1 MITIWQIGNTGVRN
15 PMRIQDALRVY
26 SESSLV
32 GKIRGVAGSIAFMQ
46 LLHSR
51 GILNNQ
57 QGCDGTGSYGRKW
70 RLVFNKNGFTYNE
83 VRKSEPFTQDDIGFV
98 DTLTP
103 FGKTFLEASTVPAVQ
118 ECFLRSMSMMMEPLD
133 SWKSFSPLRWTLAV
147 MLAVEE
153 KTGDS
158 SISFIEF
165 ATQIQTSNPGMDIED
180 VVKSLLK
187 IRSERKASLSKR
199 EFDKRLISQLAKDY
213 NKKSNNFSEYGDM
226 NLRYLKATG
235 IVKSRGKGIVI
246 VAEKHELAKRLAE
259 NLITRESL
267 LSRYKELYSGP
278 SLPTDE
284 ESVAKVVLDEL
295 EKQVKTKGISYDI
308 NRAALKSAAD
318 INNARHKLEEV
329 LSQNEEEIYA
339 KNQKNQWRE
348 IADYMEL
355 VIKRGGKK
363 VYDDDTEIIVP
374 KEDAS
379 AYLEWCL
386 WRAFLAMNTLKNK
399 PYQVRRFKID
409 QDFLPVGTAPG
420 NGPDLIAEYG
430 NCAVVIEVTL
440 SDSSR
445 QEAMEGEPVR
455 RHVSDVGVK
464 IGKPTYG
471 LFVANHI
478 DTNTAETFRGG
489 TWYTKEDVKT
499 RLNIVPFTLR
509 QFREYFI
516 SIFSSGSHSNGEII
530 DVLKECVLER
540 DTCDA
545 PGWKQKISKS
555 LTDAI
560 SRKVATAGRSEEKK

>member
-26 SESSLV
+26 SESNLV
-32 GKIRGVAGSIAFMQ
+32 GKIRGVTGSLAFMH
-46 LLHSR
+46 LLHSK
-51 GILNNQ
+51 GVLNNQ
-57 QGCDGTGSYGRKW
+57 QGCDSSGSYGRKW

-83 VRKSEPFTQDDIGFV
+83 VRKSESFTQDDIGFV
-98 DTLTP
+98 DALTP
-103 FGKTFLEASTVPAVQ
+103 FGKTFLEASTVPAIQ

-133 SWKSFSPLRWTLAV
+133 SVKSFSPLRWTLAV
-147 MLAVEE
+147 MLLVEE
-153 KTGDS
+153 RTGDN
-158 SISFIEF
+158 SISFTEF
-165 ATQIQTSNPGMDIED
+165 ATQVQTTNPEMDIES
-180 VVKSLLK
+180 VVDSLLK
-187 IRSERKASLSKR
+187 IRSERNASKSKR
-199 EFDKRLISQLAKDY
+199 EFDKQLFKKLGEDY
-213 NKKSNNFSEYGDM
+213 SKKINNFLEYGDM

-235 IVKSRGKGIVI
+235 IVKSKGKGIAI

-259 NLITRESL
+259 NLITDESL
-267 LSRYKELYSGP
+267 LARYKELYTGP

-284 ESVAKVVLDEL
+284 ESVARIVLEGL
-295 EKQVKTKGISYDI
+295 EKRLKSKGIPYDI
-308 NRAALKSAAD
+308 NLATLKSAAD
-318 INNARHKLEEV
+318 INNARHALEEL

-339 KNQKNQWRE
+339 KDQKNKWRE

-363 VYDDDTEIIVP
+363 VYDDDTEISVP

-399 PYQVRRFKID
+399 PYRVRRFKID
-409 QDFLPVGTAPG
+409 QDFLPVDTAPG

-430 NCAVVIEVTL
+430 DCAVVIEVTL

-455 RHVSDVGVK
+455 RHVSDVGLQL
-464 IGKPTYG
+464 GKPTYG

-489 TWYTKEDVKT
+489 TWYTREDVKT
-499 RLNIVPFTLR
+499 RLDIVPLTLK
-509 QFREYFI
+509 QFREYFV
-516 SIFSSGSHSNGEII
+516 SIFESGRHSNGEII
-530 DVLKECVLER
+530 DMLKGCVSER

-545 PGWKQKISKS
+545 PEWKKKIAKS
-555 LTDAI
+555 LSDAI
-560 SRKVATAGRSEEKK
+560 SRKSATAA

>member
-1 MITIWQIGNTGVRN
+1 MIKIWQIGNTGVRN

-26 SESSLV
+26 SESNLV
-32 GKIRGVAGSIAFMQ
+32 GKIRGVTGSLAFMH
-46 LLHSR
+46 LLHSK
-51 GILNNQ
+51 GVLNNQ
-57 QGCDGTGSYGRKW
+57 QGCDNTGSYGRKW
-70 RLVFNKNGFTYNE
+70 RLVFNKNGFTFNE
-83 VRKSEPFTQDDIGFV
+83 VQKNEPFTQNDIGFV

-103 FGKTFLEASTVPAVQ
+103 FGKTFLEASTVPAIQ

-133 SWKSFSPLRWTLAV
+133 SGKNFSPLRWTLAV
-147 MLAVEE
+147 MLSLE
-153 KTGDS
+153 KRTGDN

-165 ATQIQTSNPGMDIED
+165 ATKVQTTDPEMDIEH
-180 VVKSLLK
+180 VVDSLLE
-187 IRSERKASLSKR
+187 IRRERNASKSKR
-199 EFDKRLISQLAKDY
+199 EFDKRLIKELGANY
-213 NKKSNNFSEYGDM
+213 GKKANNFSEYGDM

-235 IVKSRGKGIVI
+235 IVKSKGKGIVI

-259 NLITRESL
+259 HLITDEPL
-267 LSRYKELYSGP
+267 LSRYKELYAGP

-284 ESVAKVVLDEL
+284 ESTARIVLTGL
-295 EKQVKTKGISYDI
+295 EEQLKDKGIAFNI
-308 NRAALKSAAD
+308 NHAMLKSAAD
-318 INNARHKLEEV
+318 INNARHALEEL

-339 KNQKNQWRE
+339 KDQKNRWRE

-399 PYQVRRFKID
+399 PYRVRRFKID

-430 NCAVVIEVTL
+430 DCAVVIEVTL

-455 RHVSDVGVK
+455 RHVSDIGLQL
-464 IGKPTYG
+464 GKPTYG

-478 DTNTAETFRGG
+478 DTNTAETFRAG

-499 RLNIVPFTLR
+499 RLDIVPMTLK
-509 QFREYFI
+509 QFREYFV
-516 SIFSSGSHSNGEII
+516 SIFSSGTHSNGEIV
-530 DVLKECVLER
+530 DVLKGCVAER
-540 DTCDA
+540 DKYDA
-545 PGWKQKISKS
+545 PSWKKSIATNLSDVISK
-555 LTDAI
+555 
-560 SRKVATAGRSEEKK
+560 KGTAAA

>member
-26 SESSLV
+26 SESNLV
-32 GKIRGVAGSIAFMQ
+32 GKIRGVTGSLAFMH

-51 GILNNQ
+51 GVLNNQ
-57 QGCDGTGSYGRKW
+57 QGCDSSGSYGRKW
-70 RLVFNKNGFTYNE
+70 RLVFNKNGFTYNK
-83 VRKSEPFTQDDIGFV
+83 VRKDETFSKDDIGCV

-103 FGKTFLEASTVPAVQ
+103 FGKTFLAASTVSAVQ
-118 ECFLRSMSMMMEPLD
+118 ECFLRSLSMQMEPLE
-133 SWKSFSPLRWTLAV
+133 SGKSFSPLRWTLAV
-147 MLAVEE
+147 MLLVEE
-153 KTGDS
+153 RTGDN

-165 ATQIQTSNPGMDIED
+165 AAQVQTTNPEMDIGKVLD
-180 VVKSLLK
+180 SLLK
-187 IRSERKASLSKR
+187 IRTERNSSKSKR
-199 EFDKRLISQLAKDY
+199 EFDKNLFKTLGANY
-213 NKKSNNFSEYGDM
+213 NKKFSNFSEYGDM

-235 IVKSRGKGIVI
+235 IVKSKGKGIAI

-259 NLITRESL
+259 DLIASEPL
-267 LSRYKELYSGP
+267 ISRLKKLYAGP

-284 ESVAKVVLDEL
+284 LSFAKIVLAGL
-295 EKQVKTKGISYDI
+295 ERQLTVKGIPYTI
-308 NRAALKSAAD
+308 NHATLKSTAD
-318 INNARHKLEEV
+318 INNARYQLEEL
-329 LSQNEEEIYA
+329 LSQNEEEVYA
-339 KNQKNQWRE
+339 KDQKNRWRE

-355 VIKRGGKK
+355 VIQRGGKK
-363 VYDDDTEIIVP
+363 VYDDDTEIHVP

-399 PYQVRRFKID
+399 PYRVRRFKID

-455 RHVSDVGVK
+455 RHVSDVGLQL
-464 IGKPTYG
+464 GKPTYG

-478 DTNTAETFRGG
+478 DTNTAETFRAG
-489 TWYTKEDVKT
+489 TWYTREDVKT
-499 RLNIVPFTLR
+499 RLDIVPLTLR

-516 SIFSSGSHSNGEII
+516 SIFSSGNHSNGEII
-530 DVLKECVLER
+530 DMLKGCVAER
-540 DTCDA
+540 DSCDA
-545 PGWKQKISKS
+545 PAWKRKIATS
-555 LTDAI
+555 LTDII
-560 SRKVATAGRSEEKK
+560 SRKKTVAA

>member
-26 SESSLV
+26 SESNLV
-32 GKIRGVAGSIAFMQ
+32 GKIRGVPGSIEFMH

-51 GILNNQ
+51 GVLKNR
-57 QGCDGTGSYGRKW
+57 QGCDLSGSYGRKW

-83 VRKSEPFTQDDIGFV
+83 VRKGEPFTQEDIGSV

-133 SWKSFSPLRWTLAV
+133 SGESFSPLRWTLAV
-147 MLAVEE
+147 MLAVE
-153 KTGDS
+153 KRTGDS

-165 ATQIQTSNPGMDIED
+165 ATQIQTTNPEMSIED
-180 VVKSLLK
+180 VVDSLLK
-187 IRSERKASLSKR
+187 IRGDRKASTSKR
-199 EFDKRLISQLAKDY
+199 EFDKCLINTLAKDY
-213 NKKSNNFSEYGDM
+213 NKKSENFSEYCDM

-235 IVKSRGKGIVI
+235 ILKSKGKGIVI

-259 NLITRESL
+259 NLITDEAL
-267 LSRYKELYSGP
+267 LARYKRLYLGP

-284 ESVAKVVLDEL
+284 EPIARVVLEGL
-295 EKQVKTKGISYDI
+295 EKRLKAKGIPYDI
-308 NRAALKSAAD
+308 NHAMLKSAAD
-318 INNARHKLEEV
+318 INNTRQKLEEL

-339 KNQKNQWRE
+339 KDQKNRWKE

-379 AYLEWCL
+379 SYLEWCL

-430 NCAVVIEVTL
+430 NCVVVIEVTL

-455 RHVSDVGVK
+455 RHVSDVGLQL
-464 IGKPTYG
+464 GKPTYG

-478 DTNTAETFRGG
+478 DTNTAETFRAG
-489 TWYTKEDVKT
+489 TWYTRDDVKT
-499 RLNIVPFTLR
+499 RVDIVPLTLK
-509 QFREYFI
+509 QFREYFV
-516 SIFSSGSHSNGEII
+516 SIFSSGTHSNGEII
-530 DVLKECVLER
+530 DVLKGCVAER

-545 PGWKQKISKS
+545 PSWKKKIATSLINIISK
-555 LTDAI
+555 
-560 SRKVATAGRSEEKK
+560 KGTAAA